1 MGDKDTGKL
10 LGNPELLIC
19 DPNGEMRSLGKDGFD
34 RESCLIV
41 EVTDNLE

>member
-19 DPNGEMRSLGKDGFD
+19 DPNGEMKRWDK
-34 RESCLIV
+34 EHNQ
-41 EVTDNLE
+41 E